1 MKTKYS
7 FLKVLRDQWSWKG
20 TRESLGISGFI
31 AVVLALLY
39 FYSGNITDNTTGE
52 VIEQSITGHWH
63 LLLTLL
69 VVIFLWVEFMYNI
82 IKLLILGSALAFV
95 TYYANKGEEK
105 AVEMYEEALT
115 WRK

>member
-1 MKTKYS
+1 MKTKYK
-7 FLKVLRDQWSWKG
+7 FLKVLRAQWSWKG
-20 TRESLGISGFI
+20 TRESWSIHGFI
-31 AVVLALLY
+31 AVVVALLY
-39 FYSGNITDNTTGE
+39 FYLGNITDNTTGE

-69 VVIFLWVEFMYNI
+69 MVIFLWMEFMCNT

-95 TYYANKGEEK
+95 TYYANKGEEE
-105 AVEMYEEALT
+105 AVEIYEESLT